1 MDRCKCDGVARGF
14 VKISAKEG
22 SDEILGA
29 TIVGP
34 TTGDMISELTI
45 CMNNGVGMSKLA
57 G

>member
-34 TTGDMISELTI
+34 TAGDMISELTI